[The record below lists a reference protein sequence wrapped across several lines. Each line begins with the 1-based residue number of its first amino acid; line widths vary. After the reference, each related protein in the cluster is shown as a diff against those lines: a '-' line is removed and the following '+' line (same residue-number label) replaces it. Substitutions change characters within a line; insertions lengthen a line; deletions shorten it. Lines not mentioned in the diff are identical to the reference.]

1 VNTLAHQV
9 LGVVVSVIR
18 KVDVAAALDSL
29 LFERY
34 GVADL
39 EGIQGAAD
47 RVVELSERSSVVCP
61 LHERRLVPDAC
72 RSCRFLAGEVDPL
85 PT

>member
-1 VNTLAHQV
+1 VNTLAQEV
-9 LGVVVSVIR
+9 LGVVVSVVR
-18 KVDVAAALDSL
+18 KEDVAAALDTF

-34 GVADL
+34 GVGDL
-39 EGIQGAAD
+39 EGVEGTAD
-47 RVVELSERSSVVCP
+47 RVVELSERSTVVCP
-61 LHERRLVPDAC
+61 LHGRRLVPDAC

>member
-1 VNTLAHQV
+1 
-9 LGVVVSVIR
+9 
-18 KVDVAAALDSL
+18 
-29 LFERY
+29 
-34 GVADL
+34 L

>member
-1 VNTLAHQV
+1 
-9 LGVVVSVIR
+9 VVVSVIPHA
-18 KVDVAAALDSL
+18 DVNETLNGW

-34 GVADL
+34 GVGDL
-39 EGIQGAAD
+39 VGVTGAED
-47 RVVELSERSSVVCP
+47 RVVMLSERSDVVCP

-72 RSCRFLAGEVDPL
+72 RSCRFLAGEVT

>member
-1 VNTLAHQV
+1 MNTLAQQV

-29 LFERY
+29 LFERF
-34 GVADL
+34 GVGDL

-47 RVVELSERSSVVCP
+47 LVVELSERSSVVCP